1 MRFEEVL
8 DTMNAEAPTGRSLDF
23 ERDNPDF
30 VAETSTRQRLERII
44 LNEPTPPVHVTRFQ

>member
-8 DTMNAEAPTGRSLDF
+8 DTMNADPPPARRLDLA
-23 ERDNPDF
+23 RDTPDF
-30 VAETSTRQRLERII
+30 VAETSTRQCFERII